1 MQIPSVPPIL
11 IQALGQAAAG
21 ARLALVGGAVRDLLL
36 HRVHQDPW
44 RGLLDLDLVF
54 EGRAIDLI
62 SRLKAVLPDGSGC
75 TWREHGRFGTVE
87 AEVVLPG
94 GARWLLDIASARCE
108 TYPIAAGNPQ
118 VSLGSLEAD
127 LSRRDFTVNAMAL
140 LLAPPDPEVP
150 LLDPYRGQDDLSARC
165 LRLLHPASLIDDPTR
180 LIRAARYAA
189 RLGFD
194 LADTSRRQS
203 LAVMAHWPWAWQVG
217 DAPQLAP
224 PALGTRLRMELELL
238 FAREP
243 WPQALQKLQS
253 WGGLAL
259 LGDGIQDSRRWVWAL
274 PRAGRLGLSL
284 LPVLLAC
291 GQDPVAAAARLQ
303 LPHRQQRSLRNLA
316 CFRHSLR
323 SLDARLTCSWSAAH
337 WTEWLEQHPEPDQL
351 IAMALA
357 CGDQPRHPL
366 LQWWLRWRHVRP
378 EQSARDLVASGMAP
392 GPQIGAR
399 LRELRA
405 QRLLELEASR

>member
-11 IQALGQAAAG
+11 IQALAQAAAE

-44 RGLLDLDLVF
+44 RGLVDLDLVF

-118 VSLGSLEAD
+118 VSVGSLEAD

-150 LLDPYRGQDDLSARC
+150 LLDPFRGQDDLSARC
-165 LRLLHPASLIDDPTR
+165 LRLLHPASLTDDPTR
-180 LIRAARYAA
+180 LIRAARYSA

-194 LADTSRRQS
+194 LADASRRQS
-203 LAVMAHWPWAWQVG
+203 LAVMADWPWPWQAS

-274 PRAGRLGLSL
+274 PRAGRLGLPL

-291 GQDPVAAAARLQ
+291 GKDPVAVAARLQ
-303 LPHRQQRSLRNLA
+303 LPHSQQRSLRNLVI
-316 CFRHSLR
+316 FRHALR
-323 SLDARLTCSWSAAH
+323 TLDARLTCSWSAAH
-337 WTEWLEQHPEPDQL
+337 WTEWLEQQQQPDKT
-351 IAMALA
+351 IPMALA